1 MELTT
6 KRWQIISHIIM
17 CILQQ
22 RSPCRIHSCR
32 DFSVKKRQRTQS
44 VTRSQDQYD
53 SRKYHQL
60 KIKRPQVILYTG
72 IVLSV
77 IESLRKPWSCLIIS
91 FFTYNN
97 FDWRRYQ
104 AALLPF
110 LFRSKYQR
118 SLEKDIRAGTK
129 NLHSTDGSF
138 HHFLQ
143 LFC

>member
-1 MELTT
+1 MPDPL
-6 KRWQIISHIIM
+6 
-17 CILQQ
+17 LQGLLCQ
-22 RSPCRIHSCR
+22 KTST
-32 DFSVKKRQRTQS
+32 DSVRYSFTGS
-44 VTRSQDQYD
+44 IDPVNQYD

-97 FDWRRYQ
+97 FGWRRYQ